1 MEWTSIFWGNSIRE
15 YIIFMGALAL
25 GMLLGKLTSWI
36 IQNIIRKVAKKS
48 TTKIDDVL
56 VDVFDG
62 PLILAVFIATLAL
75 SKTILLLS
83 PTMAAI
89 YGHLIRILITI
100 NIAWLIIR
108 FVDSALEHYLV
119 PYAEQSETDLD
130 DVLLPILRT
139 SAKIIIVVMGGVM
152 VLSDF
157 GFNVVGL
164 VAGLGIGGL
173 AIAFAAKDLIS
184 NIFGGISVIADK
196 PFKMG
201 DTIKFGDKS
210 GVVREIGIR
219 TTRLETPE
227 GTALIIPNA
236 KFTDGIIENVSAKD
250 RRKPVKKKR

>member
-1 MEWTSIFWGNSIRE
+1 MEWSSQVWGNSVRE
-15 YIIFMGALAL
+15 YAIFIGALAL
-25 GMLLGKLTSWI
+25 GILLGKLTSWI
-36 IQNIIRKVAKKS
+36 IQNIIRKVAKN
-48 TTKIDDVL
+48 TETKFDDVL

-62 PLILAVFIATLAL
+62 PLVLAVFITTLAI
-75 SKTILLLS
+75 SKVLLIFS
-83 PTMAAI
+83 PTMTTL
-89 YGHLIRILITI
+89 YSHLIRILITL
-100 NIAWLIIR
+100 NIAWLILR
-108 FVDSALEHYLV
+108 FIDSALEHYLV
-119 PYAEQSETDLD
+119 PYAEKSETDLD

-139 SAKIIIVVMGGVM
+139 TAKIIIVVMAGVM

-173 AIAFAAKDLIS
+173 AVAFAAKDLIS

-196 PFKMG
+196 PFKIG

-219 TTRLETPE
+219 TTRLQTPE

-236 KFTDGIIENVSAKD
+236 KFTDGIIENVSVKD
-250 RRKPVKKKR
+250 RIQKKKR